1 MISDQEGKESKLNN
15 SDLQINRG
23 FELMLRT
30 TNKGEEKKPKTF
42 EISFGKMF
50 NLFKKRIH
58 FDLNFFLDITQKR

>member
-1 MISDQEGKESKLNN
+1 MIKDQEGKENKLNN

-42 EISFGKMF
+42 EFSFGKMF
-50 NLFKKRIH
+50 SIFTKKIH
-58 FDLNFFLDITQKR
+58 FNLNLFLDITQK

>member
-1 MISDQEGKESKLNN
+1 MIKDQEGRENKLNK

-30 TNKGEEKKPKTF
+30 TNKGGNKKPKTF

-50 NLFKKRIH
+50 SIFKREIH
-58 FDLNFFLDITQKR
+58 FNLNFFLNITQKQ